1 VDYGLAMKS
10 DNGLLVTK
18 HFALIL
24 RLNLMFHQKNAY
36 QGAMV
41 MHLLILLYQR
51 KHNLPTWQMYTMSA
65 SVFNEEVGEIS
76 LSVLGRVTLG
86 DTLKS
91 DFEYM
96 SKMYSLQHQYRA
108 VADDVRK
115 DEGRKRRNPH
125 NDYKLDKRVLAQT
138 KVTAFMLDAIV
149 KIEAGT
155 YQVYTGKREKT
166 NPAYFKDAV
175 ADTETRKE
183 PNNTIPLWAGH
194 SSNEKKLVVILE
206 KNKKKAMKKYCGDWG
221 KRKIADIW
229 PEMDNV
235 PVLATGKAATKA
247 AAADVAMQSA
257 NMGRG
262 RSDSEESE
270 DEGDK
275 SSDPDVDE
283 EDFRRLRDDL
293 GGMDGKHN
301 SDDDVP
307 DDVPAPAPRKRGR
320 PKGSKN
326 N

>member
-1 VDYGLAMKS
+1 MKS

-65 SVFNEEVGEIS
+65 SVFNEEVGEMS

-96 SKMYSLQHQYRA
+96 NKMYALQHQYRA

-115 DEGRKRRNPH
+115 DEGRKVRGQHH
-125 NDYKLDKRVLAQT
+125 NYKLDKRVLAQT

-155 YQVYTGKREKT
+155 YRVYTGKTEKT

-175 ADTETRKE
+175 ADAATRKE
-183 PNNTIPLWAGH
+183 PIDTMPIWLGH
-194 SSNEKKLVVILE
+194 SSDENELVVILE
-206 KNKKKAMKKYCGDWG
+206 NIQKKAFKKYCGDWG
-221 KRKIADIW
+221 KQKIADVW
-229 PEMDNV
+229 PEFDNV
-235 PVLATGKAATKA
+235 PVLSKGKAATKA
-247 AAADVAMQSA
+247 AAAAVAAQMA
-257 NMGRG
+257 NMKKGK
-262 RSDSEESE
+262 SDSEESE
-270 DEGDK
+270 DEDEP
-275 SSDPDVDE
+275 SSDPDVEDE
-283 EDFRRLRDDL
+283 DMCMVRNDL
-293 GGMDGKHN
+293 GELDEKHN
-301 SDDDVP
+301 SSDDDP
-307 DDVPAPAPRKRGR
+307 GDDLPAPKKRSR
-320 PKGSKN
+320 PKASKN
-326 N
+326 K

>member
-1 VDYGLAMKS
+1 
-10 DNGLLVTK
+10 
-18 HFALIL
+18 
-24 RLNLMFHQKNAY
+24 MFRQQNSY

-51 KHNLPTWQMYTMSA
+51 KHNLPMWQMYTMSA

-96 SKMYSLQHQYRA
+96 TKMYSLQHQYRA
-108 VADDVRK
+108 VSDDVRK
-115 DEGRKRRNPH
+115 DERRKRRNRH
-125 NDYKLDKRVLAQT
+125 NHYKLEKRVLAQT

-155 YQVYTGKREKT
+155 YRVYTGKTEKK
-166 NPAYFKDAV
+166 NPSYFKDAV
-175 ADTETRKE
+175 PDAETRKE
-183 PNNTIPLWAGH
+183 PNNIMSFWLGH
-194 SSNEKKLVVILE
+194 SSNEKNIGKILDHI
-206 KNKKKAMKKYCGDWG
+206 KKKAMKKYCGDWG
-221 KRKIADIW
+221 KQKIAGIW

-235 PVLATGKAATKA
+235 PVLARGKAATKA
-247 AAADVAMQSA
+247 AAADVAMQLA
-257 NMGRG
+257 NMGRSS
-262 RSDSEESE
+262 SDSEESE

-275 SSDPDVDE
+275 SSDADVDD
-283 EDFRRLRDDL
+283 EDFRRLQDDL
-293 GGMDGKHN
+293 GEMDCKHN
-301 SDDDVP
+301 SDEDVP